1 MLLIQQKSTN
11 PYFNIAAEEYLL
23 KNFSDDIFTLYINEP
38 SIIVGKHQN
47 TLAEINQEFVRSQS
61 IKVVR
66 RLSGGGTVYHDLGNL
81 NYSFIANGSEG
92 KLVDFKK
99 FTQPIVDILLHLG
112 IDAQLG
118 GKNDIRIGEMKISG
132 NAEHIY
138 KNRVLHHG
146 TLLFSSELDEL
157 NESIRV
163 NPSSYTDKSVKSIRS
178 NVANISDYLKDKI
191 TINEFTTLVVDHIKQ
206 TTPNCSRYNLTKND
220 ITAINRLID
229 TKYST
234 WEWNFGYSPT
244 YELIRQI
251 SQEDYV
257 LKIRIHVEKGII
269 VEIKFEVDSLSEPK
283 LLALEQMLTGLPHDF
298 DVLSGILSSVNLDD
312 YLPKIGL
319 NALLKGFF

>member
-1 MLLIQQKSTN
+1 MLLLQQTSTN

-99 FTQPIVDILLHLG
+99 FTQPIVDVLLHLG

-118 GKNDIRIGEMKISG
+118 GKNDIRIGERKISG

-146 TLLFSSELDEL
+146 TLLFSSELDNL

-163 NPSSYTDKSVKSIRS
+163 NPSTYTDKSVKSIRS

-191 TINEFTTLVVDHIKQ
+191 TINEFAALVVNQIKQ
-206 TTPNCSRYNLTKND
+206 TIPNCSSYNLTKND
-220 ITAINRLID
+220 NSAINRLID

-244 YELIRQI
+244 YELVRQI
-251 SQEDYV
+251 SQEDHV
-257 LKIRIHVEKGII
+257 LKVRIHVEKGII
-269 VEIKFEVDSLSEPK
+269 TEIKFGVGSSGESN
-283 LLALEQMLTGLPHDF
+283 LLDLEQMLTGCRHNLE
-298 DVLSGILSSVNLDD
+298 LLTGILRSVNLDE
-312 YLPKIGL
+312 YLPNIGL
-319 NALLKGFF
+319 NALLKGLF